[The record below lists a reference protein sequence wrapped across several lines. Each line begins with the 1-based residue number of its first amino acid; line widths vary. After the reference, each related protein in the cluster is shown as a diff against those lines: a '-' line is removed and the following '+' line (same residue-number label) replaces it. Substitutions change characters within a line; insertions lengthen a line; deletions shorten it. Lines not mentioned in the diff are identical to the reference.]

1 MNIVSDALIKTRLE
15 RLSRILSAAVIL
27 IGCLVLVGWVLD
39 IPIPDPHPKTSI
51 NFYQHILFPGEF
63 VATMQHPHISKLRFK
78 YQELIWF
85 TPNDSFKASG
95 TQKEGKTPVASS
107 EDEHFATPVRPNR
120 PRI

>member
-1 MNIVSDALIKTRLE
+1 MFNYSLSVDYLE
-15 RLSRILSAAVIL
+15 STLGI
-27 IGCLVLVGWVLD
+27 

-63 VATMQHPHISKLRFK
+63 VATMQHPQISKLRFK

-95 TQKEGKTPVASS
+95 TQKKGKTPVTSP
-107 EDEHFATPVRPNR
+107 EDEHFETPVRPNR